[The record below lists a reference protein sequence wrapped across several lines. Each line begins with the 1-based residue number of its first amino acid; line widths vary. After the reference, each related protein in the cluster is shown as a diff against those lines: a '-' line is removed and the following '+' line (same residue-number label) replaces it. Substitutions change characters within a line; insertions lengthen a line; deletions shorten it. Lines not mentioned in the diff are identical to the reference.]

1 MAKKTIVD
9 KIVVGTPIG
18 KSKRIGFDS
27 ADVINIVDSD
37 YIQLRQVDLQRDS
50 AFVTTIID
58 ATYIQS
64 NQTPQDFAYS
74 SLTGAPTS
82 LSSFINDPNYIVTSD
97 ILSTVDSDYVQSR
110 VTLDGTG
117 LDSADVTSII
127 NTTFDSPI
135 TLTDLET
142 TQTVI
147 FNNLPNNDPLNAG
160 QLWRDSSM
168 GSVLRVSTGT
178 VINIDVL
185 TL

>member
-18 KSKRIGFDS
+18 RTVNIAFDS
-27 ADVINIVDSD
+27 ADVIGIVDSD
-37 YIQLRQVDLQRDS
+37 YVQLRQVDLQRDS
-50 AFVTTIID
+50 AFVTSIVD
-58 ATYIQS
+58 APYIQS
-64 NQTPQDFAYS
+64 NQTPQDFSYS
-74 SLTGAPTS
+74 SLTGAPTA
-82 LSSFINDPNYIVTSD
+82 LSSFTNDPNYITAAD
-97 ILSTVDSDYVQSR
+97 IPTTVDSDYVQSR
-110 VTLDGTG
+110 VTLDGAG

-127 NTTFDSPI
+127 NTTFNSPV

-147 FNNLPNNDPLNAG
+147 FNNLPNTDPLNAG

-168 GSVLRVSTGT
+168 GSVLRVSTGI